1 MDSNIF
7 FKFGLVSKFQ
17 IQTQFIPT
25 AEEIDAEVQKL
36 LVEAVSI
43 TETRK
48 LLVKIQ
54 DSNSKKM
61 KKSDFTILSAQ
72 AEALIE
78 LLERQKAEKSVKK
91 SEEIEEKAPL
101 EQSKSIFAVCTGGAD
116 KGQAPCSIM

>member
-1 MDSNIF
+1 LWIRIF
-7 FKFGLVSKFQ
+7 FLSSVWF
-17 IQTQFIPT
+17 QTQFIPT
-25 AEEIDAEVQKL
+25 AEEIDAEVQKV